1 MGSRV
6 NTSEK
11 TAREYAAQ
19 KSVSV
24 SKIIIRGAYKRIV
37 VGTSIVDYNN
47 RVDGGCACWHVNGV
61 RTGYVGEAIKAAV
74 ETQA

>member
-19 KSVSV
+19 KGINV
-24 SKIIIRGAYKRIV
+24 SKITICETYKKIV
-37 VGTSIVDYNN
+37 VGTSIVDYNS
-47 RVDGGCACWHVNGV
+47 VDGGCACWRVNGV
-61 RTGYVGEAIKAAV
+61 ITGYIGEAIRAAV
-74 ETQA
+74 ETQS